1 MDDCSDID
9 LISPVVVDKLG
20 LADDIESCNISY
32 IEGVSGKMKAR
43 IKGALWIKFLFTED
57 AVGIFPGYQKH
68 YFLRF
73 YVLEDADC
81 HIDTSVCGGT
91 AEKLGWNSPKHM
103 GTGQGSRVA
112 PSTKNPGES
121 CS

>member
-20 LADDIESCNISY
+20 LADDIESCNISC
-32 IEGVSGKMKAR
+32 IEGVSGEMKAR
-43 IKGALWIKFLFTED
+43 IKGVLWIKFLFVED
-57 AVGIFPGYQKH
+57 AVNIFPGYQKH

-73 YVLEDADC
+73 YVLENADC
-81 HIDTSVCGGT
+81 RIDTSVCRDT

-112 PSTKNPGES
+112 PSTKDSGES
-121 CS
+121 CF

>member
-9 LISPVVVDKLG
+9 LISPVVVDELG
-20 LADDIESCNISY
+20 LADDIKPCNISS
-32 IEGVSGKMKAR
+32 IEGVSGEMR
-43 IKGALWIKFLFTED
+43 GRVKGVLQIKFLFVED

-68 YFLRF
+68 YLLWF
-73 YVLEDADC
+73 YVLEDANC
-81 HIDTSVCGGT
+81 HIDTSVCGNT

-103 GTGQGSRVA
+103 GTGQGGRVA